1 VSWPLEEALD
11 GAAQMS
17 NSMNIGLVVA
27 IVACMLTGCSRPS
40 TARDER
46 AAILAANVEAFATK
60 LASSDE
66 FSGVVLLA
74 RHGQPLVRRGYG
86 LADRK
91 AGRPNTPETPFML
104 SSVSKMF
111 TAVTIAKLAERKQL
125 SFDSTLGSLLPEYPS
140 AEARDQVTVGHLLTM
155 SSGIPD
161 LFRVPE
167 FWAQIATIKSPVDLW
182 KYFATS
188 PLQFRPG
195 TQWSYSNSNFLLL
208 GAIIER
214 QTGRPFTSVIEAEI
228 FRPLGLADTRYEV
241 GGSPKPALGYTRTPP
256 AGARAENARWYPAWE
271 EPKPGDDCIV
281 CTPMGGGYATADDL
295 ARFADALVGNR
306 ILNRELTARVL
317 TGYVDAD
324 YGGRD
329 GYGFETRLVNGVKIA
344 GHRGSL
350 AGSSNQV
357 EFYPD
362 LGYVLVVLGNTDSGT
377 EAIAAHVRALLTSSV
392 P

>member
-1 VSWPLEEALD
+1 MHVGIAVS
-11 GAAQMS
+11 
-17 NSMNIGLVVA
+17 
-27 IVACMLTGCSRPS
+27 IVATLALTGCSRS
-40 TARDER
+40 NTARDGHDE
-46 AAILAANVEAFATK
+46 ALTAKVEAFASK
-60 LASSDE
+60 LAAGDE

-86 LADRK
+86 LADRNR
-91 AGRPNTPETPFML
+91 GRPNTPDTPFML

-111 TAVTIAKLAERKQL
+111 TAVTIATLVERKHI
-125 SFDSTLGSLLPEYPS
+125 SFDSTLGSLLPEYPA
-140 AEARDQVTVGHLLTM
+140 AETRDQVTVRHLLTM

-167 FWAQIATIKSPVDLW
+167 FWAEVATIKSPTGLW
-182 KYFATS
+182 KFFATS

-214 QTGRPFTSVIEAEI
+214 QTGRAFTSVVDAEI
-228 FRPLGLADTRYEV
+228 FHPLNLANTRYEV
-241 GGSPKPALGYTRTPP
+241 GGSFRPALGYTRTAPV
-256 AGARAENARWYPAWE
+256 GGRADSVRWYPAWE
-271 EPKPGDDCIV
+271 EPKPGDECIP
-281 CTPMGGGYATADDL
+281 CTPMGGGYSTADDL
-295 ARFADALVGNR
+295 ARFADALVNNR
-306 ILNRELTARVL
+306 ILSREMTSLVL
-317 TGYVDAD
+317 AGYVDAD

-329 GYGFETRLVNGVKIA
+329 GLGFETRLVNGVKIA

-362 LGYVLVVLGNTDSGT
+362 LGYVVVVLGNTDSGA
-377 EAIAAHVRALLTSSV
+377 EEIAAHVRTLLTSTASSG
-392 P
+392 

>member
-1 VSWPLEEALD
+1 M
-11 GAAQMS
+11 AQPKMIS
-17 NSMNIGLVVA
+17 SMNVGLVVA
-27 IVACMLTGCSRPS
+27 ILAASALAGCSRPR
-40 TARDER
+40 TARER
-46 AAILAANVEAFATK
+46 TDAGLAASIEAFATG
-60 LASSDE
+60 LAAGDE
-66 FSGVVLLA
+66 FSGVVLLT

-86 LADRK
+86 FADRK
-91 AGRPNTPETPFML
+91 AGRPNTLETPFML

-111 TAVTIAKLAERKQL
+111 TAVTIAKLVERKQL

-140 AEARDQVTVGHLLTM
+140 AEARDQVTVRHLLTM

-167 FWAQIATIKSPVDLW
+167 FWAQIATIKSPMDLW
-182 KYFATS
+182 KYFAAS

-214 QTGRPFTSVIEAEI
+214 QTGRAFTSVVEGEI
-228 FRPLGLADTRYEV
+228 FRPLGLANTRYEV

-256 AGARAENARWYPAWE
+256 AGARADSARWYPAWE
-271 EPKPGDDCIV
+271 EPKPGDDCLI
-281 CTPMGGGYATADDL
+281 CTPMGGGYSTADDL
-295 ARFADALVGNR
+295 ARFADAIAGHR
-306 ILNRELTARVL
+306 ILNRELTTLVL

-362 LGYVLVVLGNTDSGT
+362 LGYVMVVLGNTDSGA
-377 EAIAAHVRALLTSSV
+377 EAIAAHVRALLTSSA
-392 P
+392 PS

>member
-1 VSWPLEEALD
+1 
-11 GAAQMS
+11 
-17 NSMNIGLVVA
+17 MNISVVAA
-27 IVACMLTGCSRPS
+27 IVAAFVLTGCSHPS
-40 TARDER
+40 SAKDEHD
-46 AAILAANVEAFATK
+46 AAMAANVEAFATK
-60 LASSDE
+60 LADSDE
-66 FSGVVLLA
+66 FSGVVLLT
-74 RHGQPLVRRGYG
+74 RRGELLVRRGYG

-91 AGRPNTPETPFML
+91 TGRPNTPETPFML
-104 SSVSKMF
+104 SSVGKMF
-111 TAVTIAKLAERKQL
+111 TAVAIAKLVERKQL

-140 AEARDQVTVGHLLTM
+140 AEARDQVTVRHLLTM

-167 FWAQIATIKSPVDLW
+167 FWAQVATIKSPTDFW
-182 KYFATS
+182 KFFAMS

-214 QTGRPFTSVIEAEI
+214 QTGRAFTSVVEAEL
-228 FRPLGLADTRYEV
+228 FRPLGLAGTRYEV

-256 AGARAENARWYPAWE
+256 AGARADSARWFPAWE
-271 EPKPGDDCIV
+271 EPKPGDECLI
-281 CTPMGGGYATADDL
+281 CTPMGGGYSTADDL

-306 ILNRELTARVL
+306 ILNPEMTARVL
-317 TGYVDAD
+317 TGYIEAD

-329 GYGFETRLVNGVKIA
+329 GLGFETRLVNGLKIA

-362 LGYVLVVLGNTDSGT
+362 LGYVLVVLGNTDGGT
-377 EAIAAHVRALLTSSV
+377 EAITVYVRSLLTSSA
-392 P
+392 PS

>member
-1 VSWPLEEALD
+1 
-11 GAAQMS
+11 MS
-17 NSMNIGLVVA
+17 SLIHVHLAVA
-27 IVACMLTGCSRPS
+27 IIAASVLTGCNRPS
-40 TARDER
+40 TARNER
-46 AAILAANVEAFATK
+46 DAALAASVEAFATK
-60 LASSDE
+60 LAAGDE
-66 FSGVVLLA
+66 FSGVVLLTG
-74 RHGQPLVRRGYG
+74 HGQPLVRRGYG
-86 LADRK
+86 PADRK

-111 TAVTIAKLAERKQL
+111 TAVTIAKLVERKQL
-125 SFDSTLGSLLPEYPS
+125 SFDSTLGSLLPEYPA
-140 AEARDQVTVGHLLTM
+140 AEARDRVTVRHLLTM

-167 FWAQIATIKSPVDLW
+167 FWAQVATIKSSVDLW

-188 PLQFRPG
+188 PLQFPPG

-214 QTGRPFTSVIEAEI
+214 QTGRAFPSVVEAEI
-228 FRPLGLADTRYEV
+228 FRPLGLVNTRYEV
-241 GGSPKPALGYTRTPP
+241 GGSPRPALGYTRTPP
-256 AGARAENARWYPAWE
+256 AGARADSARWYPAWE
-271 EPKPGDDCIV
+271 EPKPGDDCMI
-281 CTPMGGGYATADDL
+281 CTPMGGGYSTADDL

-306 ILNRELTARVL
+306 ILNPEMTALVL
-317 TGYVDAD
+317 TGYIEAD

-329 GYGFETRLVNGVKIA
+329 GFGFETRLVNGVKTA

-362 LGYVLVVLGNTDSGT
+362 LGYVLVVLGNTDGGT
-377 EAIAAHVRALLTSSV
+377 EAIAAHVRALLTSSA
-392 P
+392 PS

>member
-1 VSWPLEEALD
+1 MARPKMSSSINIALV
-11 GAAQMS
+11 
-17 NSMNIGLVVA
+17 LA
-27 IVACMLTGCSRPS
+27 IVACVLTGCSRS
-40 TARDER
+40 GNARDER
-46 AAILAANVEAFATK
+46 DAAFAANVEAFAAK
-60 LASSDE
+60 LAAGDE

-74 RHGQPLVRRGYG
+74 RYGQPLVRRGYG

-111 TAVTIAKLAERKQL
+111 TAVTIAKLVERKQL

-140 AEARDQVTVGHLLTM
+140 AEARDLVTVRHLLTM

-167 FWAQIATIKSPVDLW
+167 FWAQVATLKSPTDFW
-182 KYFATS
+182 KFFATS
-188 PLQFRPG
+188 PLQFRSG

-214 QTGRPFTSVIEAEI
+214 QTGRAFTSVVEAEL
-228 FRPLGLADTRYEV
+228 FRPLGMASIRYEV

-256 AGARAENARWYPAWE
+256 AGTRADSARWYPAWE
-271 EPKPGDDCIV
+271 EPKPGDDCIP
-281 CTPMGGGYATADDL
+281 CSPMGGGYSTADDL
-295 ARFADALVGNR
+295 ARFADALVDNR
-306 ILNRELTARVL
+306 ILNRDMTTLVL
-317 TGYVDAD
+317 TGYIDAD

-377 EAIAAHVRALLTSSV
+377 EAIAAHVRALLTSAAPS
-392 P
+392 

>member
-1 VSWPLEEALD
+1 VSWPLEEALN
-11 GAAQMS
+11 GAAKMS
-17 NSMNIGLVVA
+17 SSMNIGLVVA
-27 IVACMLTGCSRPS
+27 IVAFVLTGCNRPS
-40 TARDER
+40 TAGAERD
-46 AAILAANVEAFATK
+46 AALAADVDAFATK
-60 LASSDE
+60 LAGGDE
-66 FSGVVLLA
+66 FSGVVLLT

-111 TAVTIAKLAERKQL
+111 TAVTIAKLVERKQL

-140 AEARDQVTVGHLLTM
+140 AEAHDQVTVDHLLTM

-167 FWAQIATIKSPVDLW
+167 FWTQVATIKSPVDFW

-208 GAIIER
+208 GSIIER
-214 QTGRPFTSVIEAEI
+214 QTGRAFTSVVEAEI
-228 FRPLGLADTRYEV
+228 FRPLGMSNTRYEV
-241 GGSPKPALGYTRTPP
+241 GGSAQPALGYTRTPP
-256 AGARAENARWYPAWE
+256 AGTRADSARWYPAWE
-271 EPKPGDDCIV
+271 EPKPGDDCIP
-281 CTPMGGGYATADDL
+281 CTPMGGGYSTADDL

-306 ILNRELTARVL
+306 IFNGAMTTLVL
-317 TGYVDAD
+317 TGYIDGD

-344 GHRGSL
+344 GHRGAL

-362 LGYVLVVLGNTDSGT
+362 LGYVLVILQQT
-377 EAIAAHVRALLTSSV
+377 AAPKRSPHTRA
-392 P
+392 PC